1 MGTHPIFESDFD
13 CLTDQSKMGKISTN
27 PKSLESRERKATAA
41 ADSKAA
47 KVKAKED
54 AFWHD
59 DDKTKDKKDQRAN
72 DAVDKREAELARKKA
87 NKEAYE
93 EEMATLTSKPKKK
106 KGNENANKVTRAM
119 ILQAQMAQMEK
130 GKKKKSNKNVIVPE
144 PEPAV
149 PIEENLNK
157 LDIHDG
163 AQTVDE
169 AIDMLTSSSGS
180 KQDRHPEKRLK
191 ATFAKF
197 EEERYE
203 SVKSENPS
211 LKRSQLKEIIWKEWQ
226 KSPQNPMNQPT

>member
-1 MGTHPIFESDFD
+1 MTRQKTRKTNGPMTP
-13 CLTDQSKMGKISTN
+13 LTN
-27 PKSLESRERKATAA
+27 ARPSLRE
-41 ADSKAA
+41 
-47 KVKAKED
+47 
-54 AFWHD
+54 
-59 DDKTKDKKDQRAN
+59 
-72 DAVDKREAELARKKA
+72 KKA

-130 GKKKKSNKNVIVPE
+130 GKKKKSYKNVIVPE

-169 AIDMLTSSSGS
+169 AIDMLTSSSSGS

-211 LKRSQLKEIIWKEWQ
+211 LKRSQLKEIIWKNWQ
-226 KSPQNPMNQPT
+226 KSLQNPLNQPT